1 MLSILDIV
9 LFYYLDFLDFYNYSI
24 MLIILAI
31 INVLIVTVGLNLSNG
46 MNLWGKIGLVVAMFQ
61 GICVMEWYRH
71 GLSRFY
77 DLFRILLSNQ
87 LIFI

>member
-9 LFYYLDFLDFYNYSI
+9 LFYYLDFFDFYNYS

-46 MNLWGKIGLVVAMFQ
+46 MNLWGKIGWVEAMFR
-61 GICVMEWYRH
+61 GICVMEW
-71 GLSRFY
+71 
-77 DLFRILLSNQ
+77 
-87 LIFI
+87 

>member
-1 MLSILDIV
+1 MLSILNIV

-46 MNLWGKIGLVVAMFQ
+46 MNLWGKIGWVVAMFR
-61 GICVMEWYRH
+61 GICVMEW
-71 GLSRFY
+71 
-77 DLFRILLSNQ
+77 
-87 LIFI
+87 